1 MIKYIT
7 VRRTSDTNTSPKV
20 TGKVRR
26 SIGSPKN
33 FKKSSKKCLTIWHF
47 GGKINKLS
55 AARLRRYRTLKI
67 EQYRKLVTEPIFVLE
82 NHVKQFQTK

>member
-1 MIKYIT
+1 MIEYIT
-7 VRRTSDTNTSPKV
+7 VRRTSDTNTPEKV

-26 SIGSPKN
+26 SIDSPKN

-55 AARLRRYRTLKI
+55 AAWLRRL
-67 EQYRKLVTEPIFVLE
+67 QDLE
-82 NHVKQFQTK
+82 N